1 MKLTKPFLMRRKKS
15 DVARDLP
22 EKMSTVLSIEMDDNH
37 RARYVKQLERER
49 QEVLGLIQDPD
60 GNKISILA
68 SLTRL
73 RRLAIDPGL
82 LDDGGP
88 PATKTQVLLTPRYSY
103 SRRTP
108 GSAFSQFT
116 SYLARIGEQLDK
128 AKISYA
134 YLDGSTR
141 NRDREIQLFKSGEK
155 PVFLISLKAGGVG
168 LTLIE
173 ADYVFVMDPWWNP
186 AAEEQAI
193 DRAHRI
199 GQDKH
204 VHVYRMASTGS
215 IGKNVLALQER
226 KRGFAELI
234 DSGSGAPITADDIRA
249 LLE

>member
-1 MKLTKPFLMRRKKS
+1 
-15 DVARDLP
+15 
-22 EKMSTVLSIEMDDNH
+22 MSTVLSIEMDDNH

-88 PATKTQVLLTPRYSY
+88 PATKTQVLLEHLDTLIPA
-103 SRRTP
+103 
-108 GSAFSQFT
+108 GHQVLVFSQFT

-141 NRDREIQLFKSGEK
+141 NRDREIQSFKSGEK

-215 IGKNVLALQER
+215 IEEKVVALQER